1 MLIRTQD
8 KTGISNLDNLDCIG
22 IEERFDL
29 GKHYMRVIAYNGT
42 IDSSINLAEY
52 STKEKAVK
60 VLDMI
65 QEEYCKHIFGE
76 GGQMFTR
83 DLYVPAFAFVPP
95 KVFQMPQDEEVVP

>member
-8 KTGISNLDNLDCIG
+8 KTGISNLDNLDFIG
-22 IEERFDL
+22 IKECFDF
-29 GKHYMRVIAYNGT
+29 GKRYMRVIAYNGT

-65 QEEYCKHIFGE
+65 QEEYCKYIFGE
-76 GGQMFTR
+76 GGPMFTR

-95 KVFQMPQDEEVVP
+95 KVFQMPQEEEVIP